1 MRREASPNQKPC
13 SPEHERGGPLTNDEM
28 QAYDRITDALRAKN
42 PDDLRAMGWSVAVH
56 NDYKINGEPFTFW
69 LFTKGERA
77 VKGEGKTDAEALK
90 VVRERVRA
98 IEQEKFSTLPSYYG
112 G

>member
-1 MRREASPNQKPC
+1 MRARYIESRE
-13 SPEHERGGPLTNDEM
+13 EVTNDEM

-42 PDDLRAMGWSVAVH
+42 PDDLRAMGWLVAVH
-56 NDYKINGEPFTFW
+56 NDYTLNGERFTFW

-77 VKGEGKTDAEALK
+77 VKGEGKTDADALK

-98 IEQEKFSTLPSYYG
+98 IEAEKFSTIPDYMG